1 MNQNTQFPLITIIT
15 VNYNNADALEKTIGS
30 VIRQNYHHIEYVVVD
45 GASTDNSVDIIKKYE
60 KYIAVW
66 KSEKDTG
73 IYNAMNKGISLAT
86 GDWICFLNSGDIF
99 PDNEIV
105 GKIAE
110 EIIQDNENQDIVYG
124 DIFIQKG
131 DGTLKEKTAKEPC
144 NLHRMFF
151 CHQSAFVKTDI
162 LRKYLFDER
171 YKLSADFKF
180 FKQCYYDGRKFKHLH
195 FPVVIYDKSGIS
207 NVSREKGLLENIAVI
222 VETDKGFDKFLFL
235 LRLYFVIYWRKITG
249 KSKKQ

>member
-1 MNQNTQFPLITIIT
+1 MNLITIIT
-15 VNYNNADALEKTIGS
+15 VNYNNAEALEKTIAS
-30 VIRQNYHHIEYVVVD
+30 VIRQNYNHIEYVVVD
-45 GASTDNSVDIIKKYE
+45 GDSTDNSVDVIKKYE
-60 KYIAVW
+60 TAITVW

-99 PDNEIV
+99 PDNESITKV
-105 GKIAE
+105 AD
-110 EIIQDNENQDIVYG
+110 EINRDNENPDIVYG
-124 DIFIQKG
+124 DIFLEKG
-131 DGTLKEKTAKEPC
+131 DGTLMEKPAKEPC

-180 FKQCYYDGRKFKHLH
+180 FKRCYYEGRKFKHLH
-195 FPVVIYDKSGIS
+195 FPVVIYDRSGIS
-207 NVSREKGLLENIAVI
+207 NVHREKGLLENIAVI
-222 VETDKGFDKFLFL
+222 REIDKGFDKFLFL

-249 KSKKQ
+249 KSK